1 MGLCFALQSMG
12 RLDASGVWTAIVLG
26 HATRCVLSV
35 WRFQQGKWKTIQ
47 V

>member
-1 MGLCFALQSMG
+1 MG
-12 RLDASGVWTAIVLG
+12 RLEASGVWTAIVLG
-26 HATRCVLSV
+26 HATRCVLSI